1 MSVDKKAQLSEKQL
15 VILESEL
22 KKKRKSMPLA
32 YILLIFLGFLG
43 VHKFYLGKTKQGVL
57 YVLLSVVG
65 FISLVVG
72 EFTGLISFGAS
83 GTTLFT
89 FGLVCAGVLGV
100 MLIIDLFTTPG
111 QVRQFNE
118 TVESRI
124 IDQLLQSGTEG
135 KTNTADG

>member
-1 MSVDKKAQLSEKQL
+1 MSIDKKAQLSEKQL

-83 GTTLFT
+83 GTMLFT

-100 MLIIDLFTTPG
+100 MLIINLFTTPG

>member
-1 MSVDKKAQLSEKQL
+1 MSIDKKAQLSEKQL

-22 KKKRKSMPLA
+22 KKRRKNLPLA
-32 YILLIFLGFLG
+32 YVLLIFLGFLG
-43 VHKFYLGKTKQGVL
+43 VHKFYLGKAKQGVL

-65 FISLVVG
+65 FISLIVG

-89 FGLVCAGVLGV
+89 FGLASLAAVCI
-100 MLIIDLFTTPG
+100 MLIIDLFTTPS

-124 IDQLLQSGTEG
+124 IDQLLQSGMEG
-135 KTNTADG
+135 TADTTGS